1 MSARLSALVFVL
13 CALLFSG
20 CGIYQDYPTGHLT
33 PWPLVEVEG
42 EGHER
47 PRALVIRR
55 ILDASGGG
63 RRLDLVHD
71 EIVGS
76 GLFSSVQTRATETQ
90 SRPGYDYILEISL
103 SSRDNYEWY
112 SYLGFIPGFPI
123 FSEEIYTM
131 TCTVYDGKK
140 ERLGEVE
147 HSVEM
152 DQALGLILLPW
163 NIIYTIL
170 PGRFSPY
177 DLLSAGDR
185 EALMIRAMTRDLLM
199 LANERFDF
207 RPPNLLTKEEKQE
220 AKRKDAR
227 KLAEEGLSH
236 LNSNELS
243 EAEQSFAQAL
253 KADPTYENAW
263 YNLACTYARMGK
275 LEGAEEAFGY
285 AIQAG
290 YDDFEHAEADKDF
303 DPLRDRPGFQR
314 LLEGLAKKKN
324 KEAKQVTP
332 DESPTEETP
341 AEEAPGGEDSEPE
354 GE

>member
-1 MSARLSALVFVL
+1 MLARLSALALVL
-13 CALLFSG
+13 SALLFSG
-20 CGIYQDYPTGHLT
+20 CGISQNYPTGHLT

-55 ILDASGGG
+55 ILDASDGGK
-63 RRLDLVHD
+63 RLDVIH
-71 EIVGS
+71 EEVVGS
-76 GLFSSVQTRATETQ
+76 GLFSAVQTRATETQ
-90 SRPGYDYILEISL
+90 SRPGYDYILELSL

-112 SYLGFIPGFPI
+112 SYLGFIPGVPI
-123 FSEEIYTM
+123 FSEEIYTL

-177 DLLSAGDR
+177 DLLSTAER
-185 EALMIRAMTRDLLM
+185 EALMIRAMTRDVLM

-207 RPPNLLTKEEKQE
+207 RPPELLTKEEKQA

-227 KLAEEGLSH
+227 KFAEEGLSH
-236 LNSNELS
+236 LNSSELK
-243 EAEQSFAQAL
+243 EAEQAFAQAL
-253 KADPTYENAW
+253 KLDPSYENAW

-275 LEGAEEAFGY
+275 LEAAEEAFGY
-285 AIQAG
+285 AIKAG
-290 YDDFEHAEADKDF
+290 YDDFEHAQKDKDF
-303 DPLRDRPGFQR
+303 DPLRERDGFRR
-314 LLEGLAKKKN
+314 LLSDLEP
-324 KEAKQVTP
+324 KEAEPKEAEP
-332 DESPTEETP
+332 EDETP
-341 AEEAPGGEDSEPE
+341 SESGKDEAE
-354 GE
+354 

>member
-1 MSARLSALVFVL
+1 MLARLPALALAVAL
-13 CALLFSG
+13 SALLFSG
-20 CGIYQDYPTGHLT
+20 CGISQSYPTGHLT

-55 ILDASGGG
+55 VLDASGGG
-63 RRLDLVHD
+63 KQLDVVH
-71 EIVGS
+71 EEVVGS

-90 SRPGYDYILEISL
+90 SRPGYDYILEVSL

-112 SYLGFIPGFPI
+112 AYLGLIPGFPI
-123 FSEEIYTM
+123 FSEEIYTLS
-131 TCTVYDGKK
+131 CTVYDGKK

-147 HSVEM
+147 HSVQM

-177 DLLSAGDR
+177 DLLSTAER
-185 EALMIRAMTRDLLM
+185 ESLMIRAMTRDLLM

-207 RPPNLLTKEEKQE
+207 RPPELLTKEEKQE
-220 AKRKDAR
+220 AKRKSAR
-227 KLAEEGLSH
+227 KFAEEGLSH
-236 LNSNELS
+236 LNSGELT
-243 EAEQSFAQAL
+243 EAEQAFAQAL
-253 KADPTYENAW
+253 KADPGYENAW

-285 AIQAG
+285 AIKAG
-290 YDDFEHAEADKDF
+290 YDDFEHAQKDKDF
-303 DPLRDRPGFQR
+303 EPLLEREGFQR
-314 LLEGLAKKKN
+314 LMAELEQKAKGESKSEEP
-324 KEAKQVTP
+324 KEEEPK
-332 DESPTEETP
+332 ESS
-341 AEEAPGGEDSEPE
+341 EDE